1 MWKNHPLF
9 PCGKDV
15 DTVGKVI
22 KNSVQRKSIKN
33 VENAGRKNLGFSL
46 QNRTFPPYPQTL
58 LQLPLP
64 TNLFL
69 FLPLR
74 GGRQEK
80 TSSLSPFLFLKF
92 RRRKNKKRE
101 KNRQR
106 KKTRKTPAAKK
117 QKPRKSAAR
126 KSEEEKKKNS
136 QVLFRKKIRSI
147 FIYDRL
153 I

>member
-1 MWKNHPLF
+1 MWKNQPLF

-64 TNLFL
+64 TTLFL

-80 TSSLSPFLFLKF
+80 TSSSLPFPLLKIPKKKKK
-92 RRRKNKKRE
+92 RRRKGKE
-101 KNRQR
+101 
-106 KKTRKTPAAKK
+106 KTRTPAAKK
-117 QKPRKSAAR
+117 TTNREKGAAR
-126 KSEEEKKKNS
+126 KSEKEKKKNFAS
-136 QVLFRKKIRSI
+136 TPFGKKSVLHSFTIV
-147 FIYDRL
+147 
-153 I
+153 

>member
-22 KNSVQRKSIKN
+22 KNSVQRKSYEN
-33 VENAGRKNLGFSL
+33 VENAGRKNLGFSF

-80 TSSLSPFLFLKF
+80 TSSSLPFPLLKIP
-92 RRRKNKKRE
+92 KKKKRE
-101 KNRQR
+101 KKKRQR
-106 KKTRKTPAAKK
+106 KKRESPPAAKNK
-117 QKPRKSAAR
+117 KGGKCVPRKSENP
-126 KSEEEKKKNS
+126 K
-136 QVLFRKKIRSI
+136 KKIRKSSFYKKSVFHSFTI
-147 FIYDRL
+147 V
-153 I
+153 